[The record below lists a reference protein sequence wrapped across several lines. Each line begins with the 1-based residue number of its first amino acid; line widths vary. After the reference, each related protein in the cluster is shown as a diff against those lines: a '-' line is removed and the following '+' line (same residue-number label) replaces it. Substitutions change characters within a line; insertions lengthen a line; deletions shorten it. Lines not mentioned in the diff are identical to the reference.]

1 MIGPG
6 AAFCCMPEQIPPGT
20 GADRSMKEI
29 VTCKRMKELDYAAIH
44 EMGIPSCVL
53 MERAALKTVEEMK
66 KNFRQ
71 SYEKE
76 CVLVVCGSGNNGGDG
91 IAIARILHLQGIR
104 CEFYMAGSETHMTEE
119 TRRQYRIASNY
130 HVPVVHNPRWN
141 EYTTIVDAIFG
152 VGLARPVEGK
162 YRNLIGQM
170 NQTQAWKVAVDIP
183 SGVDG
188 DTGRELGIAFRA
200 DLTVTF
206 AYRKR
211 GLCFFPGRLYA
222 GLAVVADIGI
232 YGADQME
239 DRTWHLD
246 QADLKL
252 LPERIAYGNKGTF
265 GKVLVVAGTEGMCG
279 AAFLCASAALAGGA
293 GMVKIQTVEANR
305 VPLQILLPEA
315 MVTCEFTEEANR
327 KSLDWCDVL
336 VIGPGLGISGRSR
349 ERAEWFLKNA
359 AADQK
364 PVILDA
370 DGLNLL
376 AMHPEWEACLSERVT
391 VTPHL
396 GEMSRLS
403 GMSIDRIQCR
413 MAETAA
419 EYAARTGA
427 VCVLKDACTVV
438 SDNEG
443 RLYLGIAGNP
453 GMATAGSGDV
463 LSGVLAAVACM
474 FLHVEGKTPG
484 KGLQAA
490 LGVYLHALSGDMAA
504 VETGTRGMTARDII
518 RMITKVLAEI
528 SKKGSL

>member
-1 MIGPG
+1 
-6 AAFCCMPEQIPPGT
+6 
-20 GADRSMKEI
+20 MKEI
-29 VTCKRMKELDYAAIH
+29 VTCKRMKELDQAAIH
-44 EMGIPSCVL
+44 KMEVPSCVL

-66 KNFRQ
+66 KNFREP
-71 SYEKE
+71 YDKE
-76 CVLVVCGSGNNGGDG
+76 RVLVVCGSGNNGGDG

-104 CEFYMAGSETHMTEE
+104 SEFFPAGSREHMTEE
-119 TRRQYRIASNY
+119 TGRQYRIASNY
-130 HVPVVHNPRWN
+130 HVPVVHNPDWS

-152 VGLARPVEGK
+152 VGLARPVEGRYK
-162 YRNLIGQM
+162 DLIGKM
-170 NQTQAWKVAVDIP
+170 NQAHAWKVAVDIP

-211 GLCFFPGRLYA
+211 GLCFYPGRMYA
-222 GLAVVADIGI
+222 GRTVVADIGI
-232 YGADQME
+232 YGADQPE
-239 DRTWHLD
+239 DRTWHLE
-246 QADLKL
+246 QTDLKL
-252 LPERIAYGNKGTF
+252 LPERVVYGNKGTF

-305 VPLQILLPEA
+305 IPLQILLPEA

-349 ERAEWFLKNA
+349 ERAEWFLRNA
-359 AADQK
+359 AEVQK

-376 AMHPEWEACLSERVT
+376 AMHPGWEAWLSERVT
-391 VTPHL
+391 VTPHP

-403 GMSIDRIQCR
+403 GMSIDQIQCR

-419 EYAARTGA
+419 GYAARTGA

-438 SDNEG
+438 ADKEG
-443 RLYLGIAGNP
+443 RIYLNLAGNP

-474 FLHVEGKTPG
+474 YLHKEEKTPDA
-484 KGLQAA
+484 GLQAA
-490 LGVYLHALSGDMAA
+490 LGVYLHALGGDMAA
-504 VETGTRGMTARDII
+504 EETGTRGMTARDII
-518 RMITKVLAEI
+518 RMFPKTI
-528 SKKGSL
+528 